1 MNTSNDTLSM
11 EEALSGLLR
20 KYNIREPQDFRLTQ
34 PGSSTGLNL
43 LPGWALI
50 DTPFTENHIPLL
62 TWRLKR
68 KFLELKKIV
77 EDATIENVC
86 MLRFSSMGNRDEWNW
101 NSLLY
106 REMDLCEFI
115 GDGEIVSL
123 QAVISDSQTGN
134 VILRLDNN
142 ILCSVEISTRMPS
155 GSDLTD
161 RHEIIAQRGV
171 ASDLVVDTMIPQN
184 SIYSYTGNGENR
196 YRDIDMELYG
206 FDEEKIDHVR
216 SAFQVLKQPELVQQ
230 WQFQHKRLVN
240 FTRSVF
246 ISDNEQRKIKV
257 SREDIL
263 ANAPEQED
271 GFLVV
276 PRIL

>member
-1 MNTSNDTLSM
+1 MD
-11 EEALSGLLR
+11 EALSALLK
-20 KYNIREPQDFRLTQ
+20 KYDVREPRDLRLTQ
-34 PGSSTGLNL
+34 SGTSNGLNL
-43 LPGWALI
+43 LPGWMWI
-50 DTPFTENHIPLL
+50 DTSLEENQIPLL

-86 MLRFSSMGNRDEWNW
+86 MLRFSSMGNRDEWDW
-101 NSLLY
+101 KSLLY

-123 QAVISDSQTGN
+123 QAVICDSQTGN

-171 ASDLVVDTMIPQN
+171 ASDLVVDTMIPQH
-184 SIYSYTGNGENR
+184 SIYINTDNGEDR
-196 YRDIDMELYG
+196 YRDVDMELYG

-216 SAFQVLKQPELVQQ
+216 SAFQVLKQPELVRQ
-230 WQFQHKRLVN
+230 WQLQHKRLVN
-240 FTRSVF
+240 MINSVF
-246 ISDNEQRKIKV
+246 ISDKEQRKIT
-257 SREDIL
+257 L
-263 ANAPEQED
+263 NN
-271 GFLVV
+271 
-276 PRIL
+276 

>member
-1 MNTSNDTLSM
+1 MNTNNNSYNM
-11 EEALSGLLR
+11 EVALSGLLK
-20 KYNIREPQDFRLTQ
+20 KYNIREPRDFRLSQ
-34 PGSSTGLNL
+34 SGSSSGLNL
-43 LPGWALI
+43 LPGWMWITTSLA
-50 DTPFTENHIPLL
+50 ENQIPLL

-86 MLRFSSMGNRDEWNW
+86 MLRFSSMGNRDEWDL

-115 GDGEIVSL
+115 GNGEIVSL
-123 QAVISDSQTGN
+123 QAVICNSQTGN

-184 SIYSYTGNGENR
+184 SIYSYTDNGENR
-196 YRDIDMELYG
+196 YRDVDMELYG

-246 ISDNEQRKIKV
+246 ISDKEQRKITF
-257 SREDIL
+257 
-263 ANAPEQED
+263 NN
-271 GFLVV
+271 
-276 PRIL
+276 

>member
-1 MNTSNDTLSM
+1 M
-11 EEALSGLLR
+11 EVALSGLLK
-20 KYNIREPQDFRLTQ
+20 KYNIRKSRDFRLSQ
-34 PGSSTGLNL
+34 SGSSSGLNL
-43 LPGWALI
+43 LPGWMWITTSLA
-50 DTPFTENHIPLL
+50 DNQIPLL

-77 EDATIENVC
+77 GDATIEHVC
-86 MLRFSSMGNRDEWNW
+86 MLRFSSMGSRGEWDW
-101 NSLLY
+101 KSLLY

-184 SIYSYTGNGENR
+184 SIYSYTESGENR
-196 YRDIDMELYG
+196 YRDVDMELYG

-246 ISDNEQRKIKV
+246 ISDKEQRKITFK
-257 SREDIL
+257 
-263 ANAPEQED
+263 N
-271 GFLVV
+271 
-276 PRIL
+276 